1 MPFAGVR
8 KAPRDDTVE
17 NTPRITRE
25 PHQTDSRRPIVTAF
39 YLTTPIYYV
48 NALPHLGHA
57 YTTMV
62 ADSLTRFQRLMGKE
76 ALFITGTDEHGDKI
90 LQAAEK
96 AGRTPQSLADA
107 VSAAFRALWPRL
119 ETSPAR
125 FVRTT
130 DEAHKAVVRGFLQKV
145 YDAGDTYFGEYGGHY
160 CYGCERFYTDKE
172 LENGLCPQHLVKPE
186 YISERN
192 YFFRMSRYQD
202 WLKNHILENPD
213 FIRPERYR
221 NEVLAL
227 LDSGALDDLCISRPK
242 TRLTWG
248 IELPFDPEYV
258 CYVWFDALL
267 AYITALGGPDSA
279 DFQKYWPEAE
289 HLVAKDIL
297 KPHAVFWP
305 TMLKAAGLPL
315 FRHLN
320 VHGYWLVRD
329 TKMSKSLG
337 NVVAPLD
344 MAGRF
349 GNDAF
354 RYFLLREM
362 HFGGDASFSEEAII
376 ARLNADLAN
385 DLGNLFSRVLSMTAK
400 FCGGAVPE
408 PGPATDLELALE
420 DLATESLANFRTL
433 FGKLRFS
440 TALESLWELVRA
452 LNKYVDTAAPWALAK
467 NNDTGRL
474 NAVLHT
480 LLEHMRKIALH
491 LWPVMPSKAALM
503 LEQLGQAVGPDGP
516 PPGVL
521 TRERRAGSPLRP
533 GTVVASA
540 SNLFPRIESEEA
552 AAKDAPAAAPTG
564 KETKAKAAAPAKAAP
579 AAPAK
584 PAADVVPGII
594 EFADFQKLEL
604 LVGTVVSCEPHPN
617 ADKLLRVMVDLGEA
631 SPRQILAGIAEFF
644 TPEALV
650 GKQVVVVANLAP
662 RSMRGLESQGMIL
675 AVRKEG
681 GLELLSVSAPVNPG
695 SRVS

>member
-1 MPFAGVR
+1 M
-8 KAPRDDTVE
+8 
-17 NTPRITRE
+17 
-25 PHQTDSRRPIVTAF
+25 TAF

-57 YTTMV
+57 YTTIV
-62 ADSLTRFQRLMGKE
+62 ADSLTRFQRLMGKD
-76 ALFITGTDEHGDKI
+76 ARFITGTDEHGDKI

-96 AGRTPQSLADA
+96 AGRSPQSLADE

-119 ETSPAR
+119 ECAPAD

-130 DEAHKAVVRGFLQKV
+130 DQKHKDVVRGFLQKV
-145 YDAGDTYFGEYGGHY
+145 YDAGDIYFGEYGGHY
-160 CYGCERFYTDKE
+160 CYGCERFYTEKE

-202 WLKNHILENPD
+202 WLKQHILDNPD

-221 NEVLAL
+221 SEVLAL

-267 AYITALGGPDSA
+267 AYTTALDGPGAPAFDA
-279 DFQKYWPEAE
+279 YWAQAQ

-305 TMLKAAGLPL
+305 CMLKAAGLPL

-344 MAGRF
+344 MAERYGL
-349 GNDAF
+349 DAF

-362 HFGGDASFSEEAII
+362 HFGGDASFSEDALV

-400 FCGGAVPE
+400 FRKSAIPAPGAE
-408 PGPATDLELALE
+408 SYLETALNELAGE
-420 DLATESLANFRTL
+420 ALANFRTL
-433 FGKLRFS
+433 FDKLRFS
-440 TALESLWELVRA
+440 NALESLWDLVRA

-467 NNDTGRL
+467 NNDDERL
-474 NAVLHT
+474 DAVLHT
-480 LLEHMRKIALH
+480 LLDHMRTIALH
-491 LWPVMPSKAALM
+491 LWPIMPAKAAAM
-503 LEQLGQAVGPDGP
+503 LEQLGQPLGPDGP
-516 PPGVL
+516 PAGIL
-521 TRERRAGSPLRP
+521 TKNLHAEAPLVP
-533 GTVVASA
+533 GTAVAPA
-540 SNLFPRIESEEA
+540 SNLFPRIELEEA
-552 AAKDAPAAAPTG
+552 PAPEP
-564 KETKAKAAAPAKAAP
+564 KQ
-579 AAPAK
+579 APAK
-584 PAADVVPGII
+584 PAAPKPAASAPAKSAAPAATIEDAPGII
-594 EFADFQKLEL
+594 EFSDFQKLDL
-604 LVGTVVSCEPHPN
+604 RIGTVVTCEPHPN
-617 ADKLLRVMVDLGEA
+617 ADKLLRVMVDLGEPG
-631 SPRQILAGIAEFF
+631 PRQILAGIAEFF
-644 TPEALV
+644 SPESLV
-650 GKQVVVVANLAP
+650 GKQVVIVANLAP
-662 RSMRGLESQGMIL
+662 RKMRGLESHGMIL
-675 AVRKEG
+675 AVRKET
-681 GLELLSVSAPVNPG
+681 GLELLAVTGEVASGSKVS
-695 SRVS
+695 